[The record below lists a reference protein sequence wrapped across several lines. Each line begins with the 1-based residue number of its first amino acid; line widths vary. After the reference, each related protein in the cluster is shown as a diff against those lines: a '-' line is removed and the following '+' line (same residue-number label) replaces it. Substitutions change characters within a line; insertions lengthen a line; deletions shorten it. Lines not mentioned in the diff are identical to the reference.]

1 MRAQVEAGRAL
12 AYLTAEALDLGAHH
26 PDGAV
31 RTANLGLGALL
42 TPVVKGWCAEIG
54 VEVTSL
60 GVQIHGGAGYIEE
73 TGAAQHL
80 RDARIIPIYE
90 GTSGIQALDLAGRKI
105 QRGGGRDL
113 QGFLESVRACGKR
126 LGDAAAELDGA
137 LAADLETI
145 GRALGGAEAALAA
158 ASAWL
163 RERGEDEPVAAA
175 AGATPYLHL
184 FGAVA
189 GGWGLAR
196 GALAAARRLAEG
208 GNDPFYA
215 AKLAT
220 ARFYAEQI
228 LPPAAALLGPIT
240 RGADNVLAIPPE
252 RL

>member
-113 QGFLESVRACGKR
+113 QGFLKRAPTC
-126 LGDAAAELDGA
+126 E
-137 LAADLETI
+137 
-145 GRALGGAEAALAA
+145 
-158 ASAWL
+158 
-163 RERGEDEPVAAA
+163 
-175 AGATPYLHL
+175 
-184 FGAVA
+184 
-189 GGWGLAR
+189 
-196 GALAAARRLAEG
+196 
-208 GNDPFYA
+208 GNDDLMAKQGSTRDRPNPRHCPSIKLVSLTGRRSLGFHQGQRSA
-215 AKLAT
+215 AHRVA
-220 ARFYAEQI
+220 
-228 LPPAAALLGPIT
+228 
-240 RGADNVLAIPPE
+240 VV
-252 RL
+252 RLQ